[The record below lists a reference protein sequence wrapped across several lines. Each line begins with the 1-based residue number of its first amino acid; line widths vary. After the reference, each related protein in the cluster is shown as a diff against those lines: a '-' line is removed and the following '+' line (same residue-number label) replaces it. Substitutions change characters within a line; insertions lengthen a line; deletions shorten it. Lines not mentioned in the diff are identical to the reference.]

1 MAENNQQNNQ
11 DKKKN
16 KLVPILTVCG
26 LVLLIG
32 TGVYASTGTGSN
44 TDKIGAP
51 KTESHKSA
59 STKRTHKK
67 KSVIDNVIE
76 SVSERAKDS
85 VDSVADA
92 FTGNALKEAHAA
104 VVKNQDKLVEAAS
117 VIAKKPELPE
127 NPIKNMLDNDL
138 KTTNDKLVDSPK
150 DGTTTPGTVKPPK
163 GDNGDTN
170 NNNHNNGNSNDD
182 QGNGSGNDNTGEV
195 TPPVTPNA
203 TPTITGKIV
212 MIHVKD
218 NFDPMQDMHA
228 YDQEDGDIT
237 NKLVITYNDVNTNQ
251 AGWYHVRYSVTD
263 SAGTT
268 TKFERNVL
276 VLNARPVITGQ
287 DISVEAGSPF
297 DVMQG
302 ITATDQEDGDVTN
315 RIQSSVDQIDTNK
328 VGTTEI
334 TYTVTDDNGST
345 ATFKRSVTVY
355 SENATFEGLE
365 DQTVFVGSKVDLLK
379 GVKATNKY
387 DDDFINKIKTSID
400 EVDTTISRDLQVTYS
415 VTDRF
420 GHTTEKT
427 IIIHILKDVT
437 PMLPSKA

>member
-1 MAENNQQNNQ
+1 MAENNQPNNQ
-11 DKKKN
+11 EKKKK
-16 KLVPILTVCG
+16 KLAPIFTVCG

-32 TGVYASTGTGSN
+32 SGVYASTGTGSN

-59 STKRTHKK
+59 SSKQTHKK

-92 FTGNALKEAHAA
+92 LTGNTLKEAHAA

-117 VIAKKPELPE
+117 VIIKEPKLPE
-127 NPIKNMLDNDL
+127 NPIKNMLDNDQ
-138 KTTNDKLVDSPK
+138 KTTIPD
-150 DGTTTPGTVKPPK
+150 TVNPPK
-163 GDNGDTN
+163 EDNEDAN
-170 NNNHNNGNSNDD
+170 NNNHNNGNSNDG
-182 QGNGSGNDNTGEV
+182 QGNGSGNDNSGEV
-195 TPPVTPNA
+195 TPPVTPNTA
-203 TPTITGKIV
+203 PTITGKLV

-218 NFDPMQDMHA
+218 NFNPMQDMHA

-237 NKLVITYNDVNTNQ
+237 NQLVITYDDVNTSQ
-251 AGWYHVRYSVTD
+251 VGWYHVRYAVTD
-263 SAGTT
+263 SAGST
-268 TKFERNVL
+268 TKFERIVL
-276 VLNARPVITGQ
+276 VLNARPVISGQ

-302 ITATDQEDGDVTN
+302 ITATDQEDGDVTS
-315 RIQSSVDQIDTNK
+315 RIQASVDQIDTNK

-387 DDDFINKIKTSID
+387 DDDFVNKIKTSID
-400 EVDTTISRDLQVTYS
+400 EVDTTISRDQQVTYS

-427 IIIHILKDVT
+427 IVIHILKDVT
-437 PMLPSKA
+437 PMLPGKA